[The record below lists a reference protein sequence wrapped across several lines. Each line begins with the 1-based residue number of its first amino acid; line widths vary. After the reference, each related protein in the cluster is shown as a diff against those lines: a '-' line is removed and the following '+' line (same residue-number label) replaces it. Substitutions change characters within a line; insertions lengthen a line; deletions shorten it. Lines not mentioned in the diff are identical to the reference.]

1 MNKSPEIG
9 KLAEALAKAQAV
21 IKPPAKNKKVRVT
34 SNKGSYEFW
43 YSTLDALVDSVRI
56 PFSSNGLSF
65 SQGVARVDNS
75 LVLVT
80 MLMHSSGE
88 WISNTVPLDV
98 QNPGMQ
104 PLGSAISYAR
114 RYGLGDIAG
123 VVAEEDDDG
132 NSADGNKM
140 TVEGRH
146 AFDKPS
152 TVVPPTT
159 SQLLRQLGKVMKEKG
174 LSANDLP
181 GAVNPRELTD
191 AELASLIK
199 QISEKE

>member
-1 MNKSPEIG
+1 MNKSQEIG
-9 KLAEALAKAQAV
+9 KLADALAKAQAI
-21 IKPPAKNKKVRVT
+21 IKPPAKNKKVKVT
-34 SNKGSYEFW
+34 SQKGSYEFM
-43 YSTLDALVDSVRI
+43 YSTLDALIESVRG

-65 SQGVARVDNS
+65 SQGVARVDGT

-132 NSADGNKM
+132 NAADGNK
-140 TVEGRH
+140 
-146 AFDKPS
+146 AS
-152 TVVPPTT
+152 TVQPSSTT
-159 SQLLRQLGKVMKEKG
+159 TLLRKLGKVMKEKG
-174 LSANDLP
+174 VSASELP
-181 GAVNPRELTD
+181 DGVNPRELTE
-191 AELASLIK
+191 AELVLLIARL
-199 QISEKE
+199 EEG